1 MILFGRTICKS
12 WFCLVGWYV
21 KLWFGL
27 GERYVK
33 LWFGLWERYVNYD
46 IVWEIM

>member
-1 MILFGRTICKS
+1 MILD
-12 WFCLVGWYV
+12 WENDNV

-33 LWFGLWERYVNYD
+33 LSILFGRTICKVIDL
-46 IVWEIM
+46 VWENDM